1 MIKQYKVKR
10 LFLIVIMSA
19 LLGCSGSL
27 ENNMG
32 DVAATINDFK
42 LTKKEFQ
49 LQLVNEL
56 EYDDTYKT
64 TAKAKNA
71 FLNTIIQK
79 ELLTQEAKKMGLDR
93 DEKFIAAIEKYWQA
107 TLIKHLMETKNKE
120 IRHMVSVSEKDVQQM
135 YEEQKSLN
143 SNLPPFSD
151 VEADITRAAL
161 EKKRGQAM
169 ALWIQALHTKAE
181 IKINQAFIN
190 D

>member
-1 MIKQYKVKR
+1 MIKQCKVRR
-10 LFLIVIMSA
+10 LFLLVILST
-19 LLGCSGSL
+19 LVGCSGSHD
-27 ENNMG
+27 NDMG

-42 LTKKEFQ
+42 LSKKEFQ
-49 LQLVNEL
+49 LQLVKEL
-56 EYDDTYKT
+56 EYDDTYKA
-64 TAKAKNA
+64 TAKAKKD
-71 FLNTIIQK
+71 FLKTIIQK
-79 ELLTQEAKKMGLDR
+79 ELLTQEAKKRGLDR

-120 IRHMVSVSEKDVQQM
+120 IRHMVSVSDKDVQQM

-143 SNLPPFSD
+143 SKLPPFSD

-161 EKKRGQAM
+161 EKKRGQVIEE
-169 ALWIQALHTKAE
+169 WIQALHEKAE